1 MSVGPTHDEP
11 LPPGALVGRHRIE
24 RLLRRRVAGT
34 DYLATAPYPGAPAE
48 RVLLTVVD
56 RAASITPAFGNWF
69 RDAIQKASAMAH
81 PGIARITGHGI
92 ADGCAWVAVAPVPA
106 SDAALLIRRHPDGI
120 GIDLAVRIVTVVGE
134 ALDAAH
140 RRRLVHG
147 NVSPADILLNGSADP
162 TVAGASVPGAVTLTG
177 FGLTAPIAG
186 DEMPHPAADVASLG
200 RTLVE
205 MLTGAGSEA
214 SGPNVTGT
222 SSVARHRVSGA
233 VSPAFYAVLAR
244 ALDADSEHRYRTCAE
259 FVRAAELA
267 LHLTHSDGEPPTEA
281 IPASHPESEYEF
293 AATDS
298 DTTEVVDAGPAAGV
312 PRVFQPAG
320 HPDRPT
326 EVVTDRPRGAG
337 PVNRPSTPPPM
348 APPPTAS
355 PSMRR
360 RRLIAPFFV
369 ATAIVAVVVGTVMLL
384 GARTTPPPWPAG
396 VAPIAAAFPQLLPE
410 TPEESGW
417 GDADCEPVVR
427 DGIAGI
433 SCTDAANVGFV
444 VWHTPTSPSRAA
456 VTTGLKGYPGD
467 EISWRD
473 GPASASRDSV
483 VDGWVV
489 TNFSGPPHAQ
499 YTLVTTWPGHTGRDI
514 LDDWWR
520 TAPLG

>member
-24 RLLRRRVAGT
+24 RLLRRRVAGA

-56 RAASITPAFGNWF
+56 RAASTTPRARRHWF
-69 RDAIQKASAMAH
+69 RDAIEKASAMVAH
-81 PGIARITGHGI
+81 PDRAHHRTRHRRRPRLGGG
-92 ADGCAWVAVAPVPA
+92 GLVPA

-120 GIDLAVRIVTVVGE
+120 DIDLAVRVVTVVGE

-147 NVSPADILLNGSADP
+147 NVSPADILFNGSADP
-162 TVAGASVPGAVTLTG
+162 TVAGASGPGAVTLTG

-205 MLTGAGSEA
+205 MLTGAGRKRA
-214 SGPNVTGT
+214 GLNVTGT

-233 VSPAFYAVLAR
+233 VSPASSTPCWHGRSTPIQNTDTAPAR
-244 ALDADSEHRYRTCAE
+244 NSSERPS
-259 FVRAAELA
+259 FA
-267 LHLTHSDGEPPTEA
+267 LHLTHSDGEPPTEV
-281 IPASHPESEYEF
+281 IPASHPDSEYEF

-320 HPDRPT
+320 HPDRPQPT

-337 PVNRPSTPPPM
+337 PVNRPSTPPPL

-355 PSMRR
+355 PSMRSR
-360 RRLIAPFFV
+360 RRLIAPF

-396 VAPIAAAFPQLLPE
+396 V
-410 TPEESGW
+410 
-417 GDADCEPVVR
+417 
-427 DGIAGI
+427 
-433 SCTDAANVGFV
+433 
-444 VWHTPTSPSRAA
+444 
-456 VTTGLKGYPGD
+456 
-467 EISWRD
+467 
-473 GPASASRDSV
+473 
-483 VDGWVV
+483 
-489 TNFSGPPHAQ
+489 
-499 YTLVTTWPGHTGRDI
+499 
-514 LDDWWR
+514 
-520 TAPLG
+520 